1 MDGGSSTGSLAGRSS
16 MRKPA
21 FRAFPHL
28 HL

>member
-1 MDGGSSTGSLAGRSS
+1 MDGGSSTGTLAGRSS

-21 FRAFPHL
+21 SRAFPYL